1 MVNLVIRL
9 ICSLVPLADLIC
21 KIGSRFY
28 FDDDHHHRLD
38 ASNFALVVAFPI
50 GFHTRSVKRDQ
61 GRHNFRFFSI
71 TVVIGQIF
79 SSAYCRGCW
88 KMKCGDD

>member
-1 MVNLVIRL
+1 MEYPNLCFCNLFFLNGFFPAVTRIAY
-9 ICSLVPLADLIC
+9 IAFFCS
-21 KIGSRFY
+21 
-28 FDDDHHHRLD
+28 
-38 ASNFALVVAFPI
+38 SNFALVVAFPI

-79 SSAYCRGCW
+79 SSAYCRRCW

>member
-1 MVNLVIRL
+1 MDSLFYTKLERSINNCTTKKNKMNPPKWHL
-9 ICSLVPLADLIC
+9 CS
-21 KIGSRFY
+21 
-28 FDDDHHHRLD
+28 
-38 ASNFALVVAFPI
+38 SNFALLVAFPI

-61 GRHNFRFFSI
+61 GRHNFRFFCI

-79 SSAYCRGCW
+79 SSAYCCGCW